1 MNKRSFFELSF
12 SELEKFFTDLGFSKY
27 RANQVFSWVYKNNI
41 YDFMQ
46 MSNLSLNLRDLLSS
60 SFDLS
65 FPKIQSTV
73 ESADNSFKF
82 LLHLGENDFIETVF
96 INHKNRNTICISS
109 QIGCPV
115 GCVMCSTGKIGFKRN
130 LKVSEIVLQVM
141 AVENFVRSKM
151 GKIDNIVF
159 MGMGEPMLNFD
170 NVIKAIKILTD
181 KNGKSFSPRR
191 IVISTSGFVDGIK
204 KLKEVGLPIKLAVS
218 LHATTDEIRSKLIPI
233 NKTFGISELIKA
245 SEEYALASKR
255 RVTYEY
261 VLMESIN
268 DSDQDIIRLKDLLK
282 GLHAHVNLVKYNQ
295 SLSNVRIK
303 TNIRRIKLFEK
314 MLNNFGIKT
323 TIRFSK
329 GEDINGACGQL
340 ALLSGLNSGACS
352 SI

>member
-1 MNKRSFFELSF
+1 MNKNNFFELSF
-12 SELEKFFTDLGFSKY
+12 DELENFFTNLGFPRY
-27 RANQVFSWVYKNNI
+27 RAKQVFSWIYKNNV
-41 YDFMQ
+41 YDFKQ
-46 MSNLSLNLRDLLSS
+46 MSNLSLDLRELLNS

-65 FPKIQSTV
+65 FPKIQNLVKSV
-73 ESADNSFKF
+73 DNSLKF
-82 LLHLGENDFIETVF
+82 LFNLGEDNFIETVF
-96 INHKNRNTICISS
+96 IKHRNRNTVCVSS

-115 GCVMCSTGKIGFKRN
+115 GCMMCSTGKIGFKRN
-130 LKVSEIVLQVM
+130 LKVSEIVLQVL
-141 AVENFVRSKM
+141 AVESFVKSKM
-151 GKIDNIVF
+151 GKIDNLVF

-170 NVIKAIKILTD
+170 NVIKAIKILSD

-191 IVISTSGFVDGIK
+191 VVISTSGFVDGIK
-204 KLKEVGLPIKLAVS
+204 KLKAVNLPIKLAVS
-218 LHATTDEIRSKLIPI
+218 LHATTNELRSKLIPI
-233 NKTFGISELIKA
+233 NKTFNIDELIKA

-255 RVTYEY
+255 RVTFEY

-295 SLSNVRIK
+295 SLSDVKIK
-303 TNIRRIKLFEK
+303 TNIHRIKLFEK

-340 ALLSGLNSGACS
+340 ALLTELS
-352 SI
+352 SSLDDEL